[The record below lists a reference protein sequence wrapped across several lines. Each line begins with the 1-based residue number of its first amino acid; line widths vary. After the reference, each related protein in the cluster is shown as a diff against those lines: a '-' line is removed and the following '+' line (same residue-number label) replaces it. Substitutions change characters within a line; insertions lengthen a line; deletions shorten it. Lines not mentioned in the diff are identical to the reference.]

1 MSTQDKPEQ
10 EGPTGAKSSRRDFLK
25 LAGAGMATAL
35 VATSLVKL
43 NAEVKP
49 GRKVKKWE
57 TASGAIVQDTNRCV
71 GCRRCETSCTLLND
85 KKVSAKI
92 SRIKIARNQNYGR
105 DGVTGSYGFGD
116 GQLGNFRIIADTCR
130 QCSQPKCGDN
140 CPVGAIVVDKKTKA
154 RVVDEKKCIGCGSCA
169 RSCPWQIATLD
180 PETVVATKCLSNRR
194 HQVLSMERS
203 RKAALPGRRHQ
214 RGQQGLR
221 RRLRYGCNIRLD
233 RKNTSRQPD
242 HGRR

>member
-1 MSTQDKPEQ
+1 
-10 EGPTGAKSSRRDFLK
+10 
-25 LAGAGMATAL
+25 
-35 VATSLVKL
+35 VKL
-43 NAEVKP
+43 NTEVKP

-180 PETVVATKCLSNRR
+180 PETVVATKCLLCNGSPNC
-194 HQVLSMERS
+194 VKNCPTGAIKFYPWKEAEKLLFPVDATSAAS
-203 RKAALPGRRHQ
+203 KA
-214 RGQQGLR
+214 
-221 RRLRYGCNIRLD
+221 
-233 RKNTSRQPD
+233 
-242 HGRR
+242 